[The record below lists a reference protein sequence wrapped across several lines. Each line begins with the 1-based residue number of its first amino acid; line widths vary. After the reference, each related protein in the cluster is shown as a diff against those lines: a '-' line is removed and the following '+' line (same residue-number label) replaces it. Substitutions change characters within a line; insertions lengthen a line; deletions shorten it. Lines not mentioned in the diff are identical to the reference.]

1 MTLAL
6 LFTLSSESG
15 KGLICLPI
23 HSNAYVT
30 SGSNAGGPFV
40 GNPMLIR
47 QYFNLTSVE
56 ILNIINI
63 EIGNSTLEGKEIA
76 VDPSN
81 GYHSIGTGINSS
93 FLGIISAHFYNS
105 FR

>member
-1 MTLAL
+1 M
-6 LFTLSSESG
+6 
-15 KGLICLPI
+15 
-23 HSNAYVT
+23 
-30 SGSNAGGPFV
+30 
-40 GNPMLIR
+40 
-47 QYFNLTSVE
+47 SVE

-81 GYHSIGTGINSS
+81 GYQSIDTGINSS

>member
-6 LFTLSSESG
+6 PFILISESG

-23 HSNAYVT
+23 HGNVCVT
-30 SGSNAGGPFV
+30 SGSNASGPFV
-40 GNPMLIR
+40 GNPALIR

-81 GYHSIGTGINSS
+81 GYQSIDTGINSS